1 MSGEPFLVTLCFH
14 CPSPRPLSTTGVF
27 VGRTNVQKSNFAN
40 FSYDPPTIMHA
51 KPTPID
57 AMGDTITF
65 YGSNLADNWGVGAF
79 LFFHLTSPH

>member
-1 MSGEPFLVTLCFH
+1 LHPVLVV
-14 CPSPRPLSTTGVF
+14 RVGLSAGVF
-27 VGRTNVQKSNFAN
+27 VGRTIVQKSNFAN

-65 YGSNLADNWGVGAF
+65 YGSNLADNWGVRC
-79 LFFHLTSPH
+79 T